1 MGTLFHR
8 VALNKRTTHFSFI
21 SLAAPFFRVPSLF
34 RVSPGARLSESFF
47 LERPRTMPKPSTQ
60 PSSPQQAPP
69 ITSQIHSI
77 NHRLNRHRDDLDN
90 LLNASQKSLKTAFD
104 LQTTK
109 TSIRTGQVL
118 CTTRCVNATIRISEL
133 ENFNEAL
140 TAEVKN
146 LKKSIEVLTNQ
157 VRDLKLV
164 NDKPRCLDC
173 RKPFTP
179 VRKSHQK
186 CPKCFLS
193 LKIKLCKN
201 CSKPF
206 TPKHHSY
213 KYCPCCSKK

>member
-34 RVSPGARLSESFF
+34 RVSPGARLSKSFF

-60 PSSPQQAPP
+60 QSSPQQAPP

-77 NHRLNRHRDDLDN
+77 SHRLNRHRDDLDN

-109 TSIRTGQVL
+109 TSIR
-118 CTTRCVNATIRISEL
+118 ISEL
-133 ENFNEAL
+133 ENSNEAL
-140 TAEVKN
+140 TAKVKN

-157 VRDLKLV
+157 V
-164 NDKPRCLDC
+164 
-173 RKPFTP
+173 
-179 VRKSHQK
+179 
-186 CPKCFLS
+186 
-193 LKIKLCKN
+193 
-201 CSKPF
+201 
-206 TPKHHSY
+206 
-213 KYCPCCSKK
+213 